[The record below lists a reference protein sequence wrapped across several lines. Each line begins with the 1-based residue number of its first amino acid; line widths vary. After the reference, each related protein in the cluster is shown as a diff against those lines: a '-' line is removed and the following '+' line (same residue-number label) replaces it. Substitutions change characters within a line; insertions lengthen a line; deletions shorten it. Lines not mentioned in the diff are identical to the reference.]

1 MEKISKTEGSLDLK
15 LRVVMI
21 IHIHSLHI
29 PRNLRIRSGGTERHS
44 A

>member
-21 IHIHSLHI
+21 IHIHSY
-29 PRNLRIRSGGTERHS
+29 
-44 A
+44 